1 MNTRQT
7 IAKNTILQVSLQFF
21 NLLAGLYSVSLI
33 AKYLGHINFG
43 KYGFIS
49 SFYFFFI
56 ACLDLGIGAIVIREI
71 AQERKNAG
79 LVLGNVMT
87 FRLLLSILLAFVAIA
102 IANIF
107 PFPDD
112 LRTALALYAPIL
124 LFIALESLQT
134 IFEADLRYEYIAL
147 AAFFW
152 RISSLL
158 FVLLAV
164 RLNLGL
170 AFIVIS
176 FVSAEAIKYLTLYLS
191 SKKLITIKLPAID
204 IKLWMEMMK
213 KGLPIGITT
222 ILITIIRNMDTMMLT
237 KLKGFAE
244 VGLYLAPYRL
254 CDMSLSLP
262 LALMGSIFPLMSKSY
277 KHNLNALKQIH
288 QESFDILSVCGILLT
303 VLVLALADK
312 IIISIYG
319 LGFVRSIPCFRILIF
334 SALLVYLN
342 IASGSLLIAAD
353 KQRAIMWFYF
363 LCAPLNIVLNL
374 ILIPHF
380 SFIGAAIS
388 NIIVMF
394 LAMPFTFYVVRTKV
408 GISLGIR
415 KIKKAAIAGLI
426 TLVILFF
433 FKGFNLFI
441 SLPIGI
447 ILYSSLVVYLK
458 AVDIDDL
465 IVLVENRIPGIK
477 KLKYS
482 LSNKKNLWK

>member
-1 MNTRQT
+1 MNIRQT
-7 IAKNTILQVSLQFF
+7 IAKNTILQIFLQFF
-21 NLLAGLYSVSLI
+21 NLLTGLYSVSLI
-33 AKYLGHINFG
+33 AKYLGKVNFG

-56 ACLDLGIGAIVIREI
+56 AFLDLGLGAIAIREV
-71 AQERKNAG
+71 AKERKNAG
-79 LVLGNVMT
+79 LLVGNVMT
-87 FRLLLSILLAFVAIA
+87 FRLFLSIPLAFVAIA

-112 LRTALALYAPIL
+112 LRIALSLYAPML

-158 FVLLAV
+158 FVILAV

-176 FVSAEAIKYLTLYLS
+176 FVLAEAIKYTVLSLS
-191 SKKLITIKLPAID
+191 SKKIVNIKLPAVD
-204 IKLWMEMMK
+204 IKLWLEMMRK
-213 KGLPIGITT
+213 ALPIGITT
-222 ILITIIRNMDTMMLT
+222 ILVTMIRNIDIMMLT
-237 KLKGFAE
+237 KMKGFAE

-254 CDMSLSLP
+254 CDMGISLP
-262 LALMGSIFPLMSKSY
+262 LALMSSVFPLMAKFY
-277 KHNLNALKQIH
+277 KHDFNALKKIH
-288 QESFDILSVCGILLT
+288 QESFDFLSVCGILLV

-319 LGFVRSIPCFRILIF
+319 AGFIRAAAAFRILIISTLF
-334 SALLVYLN
+334 VYLN
-342 IASGSLLIAAD
+342 IGTGILLIVLD
-353 KQRAIMWFYF
+353 RQKTIMGFY
-363 LCAPLNIVLNL
+363 LLGAPLNIALNL

-388 NIIVMF
+388 NVIVMF
-394 LAMPFTFYVVRTKV
+394 LVISLTFYVVKTKIK
-408 GISLGIR
+408 ISLGIT
-415 KIKKAAIAGLI
+415 KITKAAIAGII
-426 TLVILFF
+426 TLAILFF
-433 FKGFNLFI
+433 FKGLSLFI

-447 ILYSSLVVYLK
+447 ILYSSLVIYLK
-458 AVDIDDL
+458 AIDIDA
-465 IVLVENRIPGIK
+465 VTSLVKNRIPGID

-482 LSNKKNLWK
+482 LSNKENL